1 MSETQQGAG
10 WWQASDG
17 KWYAPELHPNYVA
30 PTTPSP
36 TEEMSAGAGSGAT
49 EGPVGETPGAPT
61 SPGAIAPGE
70 PAGPGGYAG
79 APVGYP
85 AGPGGYA
92 GAPVRY
98 PAGPGG
104 YVGPPTAPPAGPPAG
119 GYAYAPGGFQPN
131 LATAKYS
138 GLAIASL
145 VLSIV
150 WLGGIGAILAVIFA
164 IMALN
169 RVSASH
175 GMLRGRGL
183 SIAGL
188 IIGIVGIV
196 GAALTWSLVAWIGT
210 NAHHVTVPVGR
221 TVNVSD
227 SFSLGVS
234 TMQIQ
239 SVHRVNQV
247 SGSTSSSYVVANLR
261 VCAGNSGSKTGV
273 FDQAFSLNT
282 GDGNS
287 VSGSNSAQ
295 QSSDIGSQ
303 SIPSNSCITGT
314 VTFAVGSGTNPT
326 SIDYHGFL
334 PSTYTWDIPNGF

>member
-85 AGPGGYA
+85 AAPGGYA
-92 GAPVRY
+92 GAPVGY

-169 RVSASH
+169 RVRPPTACSA
-175 GMLRGRGL
+175 
-183 SIAGL
+183 AG
-188 IIGIVGIV
+188 
-196 GAALTWSLVAWIGT
+196 ACPS
-210 NAHHVTVPVGR
+210 PV
-221 TVNVSD
+221 
-227 SFSLGVS
+227 
-234 TMQIQ
+234 
-239 SVHRVNQV
+239 
-247 SGSTSSSYVVANLR
+247 
-261 VCAGNSGSKTGV
+261 
-273 FDQAFSLNT
+273 
-282 GDGNS
+282 
-287 VSGSNSAQ
+287 
-295 QSSDIGSQ
+295 
-303 SIPSNSCITGT
+303 
-314 VTFAVGSGTNPT
+314 
-326 SIDYHGFL
+326 
-334 PSTYTWDIPNGF
+334 